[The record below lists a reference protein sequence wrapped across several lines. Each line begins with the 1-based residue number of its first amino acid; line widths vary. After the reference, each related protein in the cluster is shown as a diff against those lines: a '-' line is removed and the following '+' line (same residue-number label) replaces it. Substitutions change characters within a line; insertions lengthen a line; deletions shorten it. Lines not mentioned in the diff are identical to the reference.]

1 MLMNM
6 LLKYGSDTDES
17 DDDYLYK
24 EGWVAG
30 PNTTLEG
37 LPQAQPYGY
46 DAALIPGFIRKV
58 YKIKKS
64 GLKKKQAQLAKFD
77 RDIMLA
83 FTKKKWIHIT
93 YYQAAQFVTC
103 M

>member
-1 MLMNM
+1 MLGKM
-6 LLKYGSDTDES
+6 LLKYGSDTEEA
-17 DDDYLYK
+17 DDNYLYK

-64 GLKKKQAQLAKFD
+64 GLKKKQA
-77 RDIMLA
+77 
-83 FTKKKWIHIT
+83 
-93 YYQAAQFVTC
+93 
-103 M
+103 

>member
-1 MLMNM
+1 MLS
-6 LLKYGSDTDES
+6 KYGSDTDEA
-17 DDDYLYK
+17 DDDYLCK

-58 YKIKKS
+58 YVNN
-64 GLKKKQAQLAKFD
+64 QE
-77 RDIMLA
+77 
-83 FTKKKWIHIT
+83 KWIEEKAGLT
-93 YYQAAQFVTC
+93 GQVWS
-103 M
+103 

>member
-1 MLMNM
+1 M
-6 LLKYGSDTDES
+6 
-17 DDDYLYK
+17 
-24 EGWVAG
+24 AG

-46 DAALIPGFIRKV
+46 DATLIPGFIRKV

-77 RDIMLA
+77 CDITLA
-83 FTKKKWIHIT
+83 FTKKK
-93 YYQAAQFVTC
+93 
-103 M
+103 